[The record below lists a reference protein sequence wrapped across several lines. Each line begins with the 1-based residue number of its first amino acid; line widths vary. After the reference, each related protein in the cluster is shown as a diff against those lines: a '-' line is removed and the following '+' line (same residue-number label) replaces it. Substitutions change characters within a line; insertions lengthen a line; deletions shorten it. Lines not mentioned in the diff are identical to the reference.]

1 MTDLNLEQM
10 LEEARIQR
18 VLVRYAQALD
28 ERDWAALDQVF
39 TDDARV
45 RYESIGEFNGRARI
59 VDVVR
64 DALAPCGRT
73 QHLIGNIWVEFT
85 GPETATAVSYVR
97 AWHRWPE
104 TEQKPDM
111 TLWGEYHDV
120 WVLLD
125 GTWRIRERR
134 VLEAGIEPRRG
145 GGAKNRRRAKA

>member
-73 QHLIGNIWVEFT
+73 QHLIGNFRIELE
-85 GPETATAVSYVR
+85 GLR
-97 AWHRWPE
+97 AKARCYLQAIHRGLGE
-104 TEQKPDM
+104 RDGD
-111 TLWGEYHDV
+111 TLTVWGEYRDR
-120 WVLLD
+120 LERRAE
-125 GTWRIRERR
+125 GWRIAEREL
-134 VLEAGIEPRRG
+134 VLFQTAGTIGPTALSVG
-145 GGAKNRRRAKA
+145 